1 MPLWQRTTSP
11 VPQVPQQKMLG
22 PYFWLF
28 APLSLLL
35 LLPQLAPRGSS
46 HPMADPPNQ
55 LPVMTPTRF
64 SVPVGSKQQPSA
76 TAGPRAAPGTER
88 ENAVFHRKSLFL
100 KISNYDSTLGL
111 TSKRTGKAE
120 QQQLAVC

>member
-1 MPLWQRTTSP
+1 MPLWQWTTSP

-22 PYFWLF
+22 LYFWLF

-35 LLPQLAPRGSS
+35 LPQSAPRGSS
-46 HPMADPPNQ
+46 HPMADRPNQ
-55 LPVMTPTRF
+55 LPVMTPTLF
-64 SVPVGSKQQPSA
+64 SVLVGSKQQPSA
-76 TAGPRAAPGTER
+76 TAGPRAAPGAER

-100 KISNYDSTLGL
+100 KISNYDPTLGL

>member
-35 LLPQLAPRGSS
+35 LPPQLAPRGSS
-46 HPMADPPNQ
+46 HPMADRPNQ
-55 LPVMTPTRF
+55 LPVMTPTLF
-64 SVPVGSKQQPSA
+64 SVLVGSKKQPSA
-76 TAGPRAAPGTER
+76 MAGPRAAPGTER
-88 ENAVFHRKSLFL
+88 ENTYFTENHCS
-100 KISNYDSTLGL
+100 
-111 TSKRTGKAE
+111 
-120 QQQLAVC
+120 